1 MTIADIQDRIQP
13 ILRRYGVTQAGVFGS
28 FARNEASAESDV
40 DILITLQEP
49 IGVFALAR
57 LQRELADSI
66 GRPVDLVT
74 SDALNPR
81 ISPYVHADI
90 KSIAL

>member
-1 MTIADIQDRIQP
+1 MTIADIQDRIQS
-13 ILRRYGVTQAGVFGS
+13 ILRRYGVTQAGIFGS
-28 FARNEASAESDV
+28 FARNEASENSDV
-40 DILITLQEP
+40 DILITLQKP

-57 LQRELADSI
+57 LQRELADAI

-81 ISPYVHADI
+81 ISPYVQADI
-90 KSIAL
+90 KSIAV